1 MGGASP
7 PQTTK
12 AVKPPK
18 LDQIE
23 LAISGEPKTTPE
35 QDALTKKVK
44 NWLRLKIMRLLK

>member
-1 MGGASP
+1 MKP
-7 PQTTK
+7 
-12 AVKPPK
+12 PPK

-23 LAISGEPKTTPE
+23 LAISGKPQTTEE

>member
-1 MGGASP
+1 M
-7 PQTTK
+7 
-12 AVKPPK
+12 KPPK

-23 LAISGEPKTTPE
+23 LAISGEPKTTLE